1 MAENKPFKFLQR
13 QRIALFLA
21 AAFLIAA
28 VACGG
33 SATPEPGEAPAQAAA
48 TEKPVEPTAVPPTSV
63 PTAIPE
69 IADRPL
75 SFPWNRPG
83 SLRESI
89 SPW

>member
-33 SATPEPGEAPAQAAA
+33 SATPEPRGSAGSGCSHRETGRTHSGPAD
-48 TEKPVEPTAVPPTSV
+48 ER
-63 PTAIPE
+63 
-69 IADRPL
+69 ADGHSRNSGTDL
-75 SFPWNRPG
+75 
-83 SLRESI
+83 
-89 SPW
+89 

>member
-13 QRIALFLA
+13 QWIALFLA
-21 AAFLIAA
+21 AVFLMAA

-69 IADRPL
+69 IAGQTFE
-75 SFPWNRPG
+75 FPWNRHG
-83 SLRESI
+83 
-89 SPW
+89 